1 MDELFLL
8 AVGAENSHGAI
19 GLLQLWLGHTR
30 LTSATILHLP
40 SGHVNPEPREKPL
53 PAEAYLPNVC
63 WPGPFLAFSS
73 NSAKSIVT
81 SRLVGPRTPGWMS
94 S

>member
-8 AVGAENSHGAI
+8 AVGAENSHGLI

-40 SGHVNPEPREKPL
+40 RVNPEPREKPFK
-53 PAEAYLPNVC
+53 AEAYLRV
-63 WPGPFLAFSS
+63 
-73 NSAKSIVT
+73 
-81 SRLVGPRTPGWMS
+81 
-94 S
+94 

>member
-8 AVGAENSHGAI
+8 AGGAENSHCVI

-40 SGHVNPEPREKPL
+40 SVHVNPEPREKPFKQKRICETF
-53 PAEAYLPNVC
+53 AF
-63 WPGPFLAFSS
+63 PGPF
-73 NSAKSIVT
+73 
-81 SRLVGPRTPGWMS
+81 
-94 S
+94 

>member
-8 AVGAENSHGAI
+8 AVSAENSHGVI

-40 SGHVNPEPREKPL
+40 GVRVNPEPREKPFK
-53 PAEAYLPNVC
+53 AEAYLRV
-63 WPGPFLAFSS
+63 
-73 NSAKSIVT
+73 
-81 SRLVGPRTPGWMS
+81 
-94 S
+94 